1 MTSLSNICD
10 DISKIINDA
19 GWMID
24 DGFNYRLTGDY
35 TLEFYKDNISI
46 EVYYGR
52 YSDLAD
58 VTIKIDDIE
67 SDRQKN
73 GELVKYSIFDSFP
86 LNKEIKNN
94 YQISKHGLDIIK
106 TNKELLSIEF
116 LKKSR
121 KEYKNSIRKK
131 LPENIRKLVQKIED
145 DEK

>member
-10 DISKIINDA
+10 DLSKIINDSR
-19 GWMID
+19 WMID

-52 YSDLAD
+52 YSDLSD

-73 GELVKYSIFDSFP
+73 GELVKYSIFESFP
-86 LNKEIKNN
+86 LNKKIKNN

-131 LPENIRKLVQKIED
+131 LPENIRKLVQKIEN

>member
-10 DISKIINDA
+10 DLSKIITDA
-19 GWMID
+19 RWMID
-24 DGFNYRLTGDY
+24 DGFNYRLAGYY
-35 TLEFYKDNISI
+35 TLQFYKDNISI

-73 GELVKYSIFDSFP
+73 GELVKYSVFESFP

-116 LKKSR
+116 LKKIR

-131 LPENIRKLVQKIED
+131 LPENIRKLVQKIEN